1 MSALTRSVPL
11 VALLATSAALAPQHV
26 SAASVEG
33 AFLLNLDNVV
43 LTVETDDDL
52 RSGDVTN
59 LSITGDFST
68 SNSLT
73 RFRVD
78 APLGWQASG
87 SLTGANGS
95 GTVMFG
101 ETDPTP
107 RAWSGPASDSIN
119 NFYNNGTPSLFSLI
133 SFFNRTIGDAFEAT
147 PVLNGTGATVG
158 GIAGVGWQYVPSAS
172 DFTGFVGSPT
182 FGTTSPLTTAGTF
195 TLTIDDPD
203 GRSDFLD
210 LLDGLNFAYSSNG
223 TTGLS
228 ASFSAAP
235 VPSPIPVPAALP
247 LLAAGIGL
255 LGIVGWRRRRAAA

>member
-33 AFLLNLDNVV
+33 AFLLDLDNVV
-43 LTVETDDDL
+43 LTVETDGQ
-52 RSGDVTN
+52 RSGDVTD

-78 APLGWQASG
+78 APLGWEASG
-87 SLTGANGS
+87 SLIGANGS
-95 GTVMFG
+95 GTVMFD

-133 SFFNRTIGDAFEAT
+133 SFFNRTIGDAFAGT
-147 PVLNGTGATVG
+147 TAGTGATVG
-158 GIAGVGWQYVPSAS
+158 GIAGVGWEYVPGVS
-172 DFTGFVGSPT
+172 DFSGFNSTT
-182 FGTTSPLTTAGTF
+182 FGADWPPLTTAGTF

-203 GRSDFLD
+203 GRSDFLG

-223 TTGLS
+223 TTSLS